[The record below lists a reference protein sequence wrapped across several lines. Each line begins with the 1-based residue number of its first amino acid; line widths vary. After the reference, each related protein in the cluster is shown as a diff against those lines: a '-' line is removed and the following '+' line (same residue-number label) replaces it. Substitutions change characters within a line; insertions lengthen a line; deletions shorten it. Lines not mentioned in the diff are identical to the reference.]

1 MRTADPAL
9 WADLVLV
16 VHVAFV
22 LFVIGGLVAVWV
34 GDRSG
39 WRFTRRIGFRL
50 AHLAAIVVVVAESW
64 LGIVCPLTALER
76 GLRARAGA
84 PTLGEG
90 ESFIGHALSRLLYYE
105 APEWVFT
112 VAYSAF
118 GLAVLATWVWRPPR
132 RR

>member
-1 MRTADPAL
+1 MRADDPAL
-9 WADLVLV
+9 QADLVLV

-34 GDRSG
+34 GDRFG
-39 WRFTRRIGFRL
+39 WRFPRRPGFRL
-50 AHLAAIVVVVAESW
+50 AHLAAIVFVVAESW
-64 LGIVCPLTALER
+64 LGLPCPLTSLER
-76 GLRARAGA
+76 ALRTAAGA

-90 ESFIGHALSRLLYYE
+90 ESFLGRALARLLYYD

-112 VAYSAF
+112 VAYTAF
-118 GLAVLATWVWRPPR
+118 GLAVLATWWWRPPR

>member
-1 MRTADPAL
+1 MRPAGPAL

-34 GDRSG
+34 GDRAG
-39 WRFTRRIGFRL
+39 WRFTRRLGFRL
-50 AHLAAIVVVVAESW
+50 AHLAAIAVVVAESW
-64 LGIVCPLTALER
+64 LGVVCPLTALER
-76 GLRARAGA
+76 ELRTGAGA

-90 ESFIGHALSRLLYYE
+90 ESFIGHALSRLLYYD

-118 GLAVLATWVWRPPR
+118 GLAVLATWWWRPPR

>member
-1 MRTADPAL
+1 MTPSTAAR

-34 GDRSG
+34 GDRAG
-39 WRFTRRIGFRL
+39 WRFARGIGFRL
-50 AHLAAIVVVVAESW
+50 VHLAAIALVVAESW

-76 GLRARAGA
+76 GLRAGAGA
-84 PTLGEG
+84 PRLGEE
-90 ESFIGHALSRLLYYE
+90 ESFLGHALSRLLYYD
-105 APEWVFT
+105 APEWFFT

-118 GLAVLATWVWRPPR
+118 GLAVLASFWWRPPR